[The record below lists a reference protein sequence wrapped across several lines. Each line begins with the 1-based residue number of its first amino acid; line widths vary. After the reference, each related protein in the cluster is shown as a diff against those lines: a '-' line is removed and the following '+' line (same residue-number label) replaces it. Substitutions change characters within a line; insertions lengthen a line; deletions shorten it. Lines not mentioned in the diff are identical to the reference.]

1 MSVRQTLRLVLIN
14 LGVFASLFLVAE
26 LFSRG
31 YEAVT
36 YQSKYQNDLER
47 ELDSRGDSCV
57 HPPIVTENGDLS
69 RYSEDFSCGGV
80 TIANGLRLTA
90 NQPKQ
95 PSLTVHV
102 FGGSTVFG
110 TGSTDQETIPSQL
123 QYLIN
128 RKGLNAAVKNYGFMT
143 LVAAQQKAAL
153 ANADIKEGDVVIF
166 YDGGNDAFNSFVY
179 GSPEGTIIGY
189 NRQNRLSFALVK
201 VRHFFQSHSALYRQL
216 GAIKARVAGKN
227 DPSTVN
233 CVETP
238 SQSDRVNYVDHY
250 FDVLIAS
257 KQLAESKGALFF
269 HAFQPILGS
278 SNGLSTDKPQKVKS
292 LLDVDGISLCTQE
305 ALLDYYKD
313 LGFRYDEGIDNF
325 NGMNLSRIFRVS
337 GEGFDSRYIDWIHMT
352 PEANQIIADQLM
364 NHISLAL
371 SPQ

>member
-1 MSVRQTLRLVLIN
+1 MRQTLRLVFIN
-14 LGVFASLFLVAE
+14 LGVLASLFLAAE
-26 LFSRG
+26 LLARG

-36 YQSKYQNDLER
+36 YQPKYQNDLER
-47 ELDSRGDSCV
+47 NLDRLGESCV
-57 HPPIVTENGDLS
+57 QPPIVTESGDLS

-90 NQPKQ
+90 NQPEQ

-110 TGSTDQETIPSQL
+110 LGSTDDETIPSQL
-123 QYLIN
+123 QRLIN
-128 RKGLNAAVKNYGFMT
+128 QRGLNAAVKNYGFIT
-143 LVAAQQKAAL
+143 LVSAQQKAAL
-153 ANADIKEGDVVIF
+153 ANADIKEGDVVVF

-189 NRQNRLSFALVK
+189 NRQNRLSFALVE
-201 VRHFFQSHSALYRQL
+201 VRHFLQSHSAFYRQL
-216 GAIKARVAGKN
+216 GAIKARAAGKN
-227 DPSTVN
+227 DPSTGN
-233 CVETP
+233 CIETP

-250 FDVLIAS
+250 FDVLTAS

-278 SNGLSTDKPQKVKS
+278 SNGLSTDKPQKVQS

-305 ALLDYYKD
+305 ALLEYYKG
-313 LGFRYDEGIDNF
+313 LGFRYDESIDDF
-325 NGMNLSRIFRVS
+325 NGLNLSRIFHAS
-337 GEGFDSRYIDWIHMT
+337 AEGFDSRYIDWIHMT
-352 PEANQIIADQLM
+352 PEANQVIADQLM